1 MRITVGKSLSRL
13 GLSTKILLM
22 GAALSIAFPI
32 PLLTW
37 LLPELRSNSYAMQA
51 DATKHVVEAAWG
63 VLNYYGQQAAS
74 GAMTVSQAQS
84 AARETLRRSRYDGA
98 NYVWIN
104 DLHPTMIMHPANP
117 ALEGKDV
124 SDYRD
129 PNGLAIFIEAVRIVQ
144 SHGEGMMRY
153 MWPKPGQTKPAPKIS
168 YLKLYAPWGWIVG
181 TGIYVDTTEAMVAR
195 MRNFIFLMTAIGLA
209 GSILVCY
216 FMTRSIVV
224 PIRSAASDLDQ
235 VAEESNSA
243 ANQVAAASQEI
254 ASRISE
260 QAASVEQTS
269 ASLEELS
276 SNCRHSAASAKRIHE
291 LVNEVNQ
298 VVGEGNR
305 QMVDMNGA
313 MEKINRAALDV
324 RKIVKSIEEIAFQTN
339 ILALNAAVEAARAG
353 EAGAGFSVVA
363 DEVRNLA
370 QRASQAAQE
379 TAELIGN
386 SISKSAQGA
395 AGSAKLADV
404 LSTVLSKVSEVRT
417 FVGEI
422 TTSLETQT
430 DGISEIN
437 STVAQLSNTTQSQAA
452 SSEETASAA
461 EELHVQSGS
470 LRSLAAGLQKIVE
483 GAAARG

>member
-224 PIRSAASDLDQ
+224 PISERGQRFGSSGGGKQ
-235 VAEESNSA
+235 QRGKSGGRGQSRNCVAY
-243 ANQVAAASQEI
+243 
-254 ASRISE
+254 
-260 QAASVEQTS
+260 
-269 ASLEELS
+269 
-276 SNCRHSAASAKRIHE
+276 
-291 LVNEVNQ
+291 
-298 VVGEGNR
+298 
-305 QMVDMNGA
+305 
-313 MEKINRAALDV
+313 
-324 RKIVKSIEEIAFQTN
+324 F
-339 ILALNAAVEAARAG
+339 RAG
-353 EAGAGFSVVA
+353 RFSGTNQ
-363 DEVRNLA
+363 RLPRRTKFKLPA
-370 QRASQAAQE
+370 QR
-379 TAELIGN
+379 G
-386 SISKSAQGA
+386 
-395 AGSAKLADV
+395 
-404 LSTVLSKVSEVRT
+404 
-417 FVGEI
+417 
-422 TTSLETQT
+422 
-430 DGISEIN
+430 
-437 STVAQLSNTTQSQAA
+437 
-452 SSEETASAA
+452 
-461 EELHVQSGS
+461 
-470 LRSLAAGLQKIVE
+470 
-483 GAAARG
+483 